1 MNSSKKIVFENF
13 SVTINDLGFYEIE
26 VFNDKEFGFEELT
39 NLKESQVKM
48 GAQHLP
54 VLVLCGSYSS
64 TDTVFL
70 KHLSK
75 NENNPYSKADAFVI
89 TSIAQKILANFYI
102 KIFIP
107 ERPTRFFKTK
117 EDAIIWL
124 KQYI

>member
-64 TDTVFL
+64 TDTAFL

-117 EDAIIWL
+117 EEAIIWL